1 MVLIQKYEPKFHDE
15 VYKIFAEG
23 ANGHPRVAFQMG
35 LINFKFLSSIV
46 ILLSLGYVLH
56 SWILAV
62 ILPSIFIGIYLHLI
76 NSCFAGYVE

>member
-1 MVLIQKYEPKFHDE
+1 MVLIQKYEPRFHDE

-35 LINFKFLSSIV
+35 LVNFKFISLVV
-46 ILLSLGYVLH
+46 ILSTFGYISN
-56 SWILAV
+56 SWILAL

>member
-1 MVLIQKYEPKFHDE
+1 MVLIQKYEPRFHDE

-35 LINFKFLSSIV
+35 LINFKFLTSLV
-46 ILLSLGYVLH
+46 ILFSFGYVLH